1 MTQQRL
7 NNLFLL
13 YVQHKRT
20 LDLSSVVK
28 AFVSAIL
35 ELLNMVYIKLVMQ
48 ISLVPPKLL
57 YSSHFVY

>member
-13 YVQHKRT
+13 YVQHERK